1 LSNAF
6 MPVETHIKT
15 STYFALL
22 AEFGTGQIPLRQICE
37 KYFGISER
45 LACRRA
51 MLQQL
56 PVPAFHAGSQKST
69 WLIDAADLASH
80 IDLARDKARNYWEA
94 VNRGS
99 SVD

>member
-1 LSNAF
+1 MSS
-6 MPVETHIKT
+6 ETQTKT

-22 AEFGTGQIPLRQICE
+22 AEFGTAQIPLKHVSE

-45 LACRRA
+45 VACRRA

-69 WLIDAADLASH
+69 WLVDAADLAAH
-80 IDLARDKARNYWEA
+80 IDRSREKARNYWET
-94 VNRGS
+94 VNRGTTNI
-99 SVD
+99 